1 MHEKMD
7 GRHQLGTR
15 ETIVIGPPVARNQL
29 LAYVLDS
36 TAEGTARLC
45 HDVGDFHGAVTG
57 AGPVVVILD
66 GQDEEWIERLI
77 GLQQAYDD
85 IDIAAI
91 AVANITRDIGTER
104 RAFQLGANGFFYVDD
119 SLDTVVRGIAA
130 LLRGQSWISRQVLM
144 ACSAYAQA
152 QQSSREDSGLTNRE
166 TEVLTL
172 LCSGASNRDIADR
185 LTISPHTVRTHLNN
199 LFRKINVP
207 NRLQAVRWGNRYLS

>member
-1 MHEKMD
+1 MD
-7 GRHQLGTR
+7 GRHQIGTR
-15 ETIVIGPPVARNQL
+15 ETVIIGPPVARNQL
-29 LAYVLDS
+29 LTYVLDS
-36 TAEGTARLC
+36 TGEGTARLC
-45 HDVGDFHGAVTG
+45 QDVDDFHAACRGTTS
-57 AGPVVVILD
+57 VVVILD
-66 GQDEEWIERLI
+66 GQDDGWIERII
-77 GLQQAYDD
+77 GIQQVHDD
-85 IDIAAI
+85 VDIVAI
-91 AVANITRDIGTER
+91 AVANVSRDIGTER

-130 LLRGQSWISRQVLM
+130 LLRGQSWISRQVLI
-144 ACSAYAQA
+144 ACSAYTQA